1 MLTAKLN
8 GGLCN
13 QLFQIAATYALALD
27 NDDECA
33 FYFDS
38 PVINQGNPAR
48 TYKTNVLSNVK
59 ELPVDWQPEFYWQE
73 PDLNYHPI
81 PYHKNMMLIGYFGSE
96 KYFGH
101 HKEEIIRLFKP
112 PMARLNNHTS
122 LHVRRGDY
130 LKFTN
135 VFYCLDAE
143 YYQKALRYIDSK
155 VIFMVSDDPAWC
167 TDNIKDNRAILFKSQ
182 NDWEDLFLQATCDH
196 NIIANST
203 FSWWGSY
210 LNENPDKIVIA
221 PKKWHVEEISKDIF
235 CNNWILI

>member
-13 QLFQIAATYALALD
+13 QLFQIATAHALALD
-27 NDDECA
+27 NCDECA
-33 FYFDS
+33 FYLDS
-38 PVINQGNPAR
+38 PVINQGNTAN
-48 TYKTNVLSNVK
+48 TYKTNVLKNIK
-59 ELPVDWQPEFYWQE
+59 ELSVDWEPEFIWQE
-73 PDLNYHPI
+73 MDLNYHPI
-81 PYHKNMMLIGYFGSE
+81 PYHKNMMLVGYFGSE

-101 HKEEIIRLFKP
+101 HRVDIIRLFKP
-112 PMARLNNHTS
+112 PMTSLNNCAT

-130 LKFTN
+130 QKFTN
-135 VFYCLDAE
+135 VFYCLDVD
-143 YYQKALRYIDSK
+143 YYRRTLDIIKSDIIYVL
-155 VIFMVSDDPAWC
+155 SDDVEWC
-167 TDNIKDNRAILFKSQ
+167 KNNLKDDRLFYPKGQ
-182 NDWEDLFLQATCDH
+182 ADWEDLYLMSRCEH

-221 PKKWHVEEISKDIF
+221 PKKWHVDEICKDIY

>member
-1 MLTAKLN
+1 MLTTRLN
-8 GGLCN
+8 GGLAN
-13 QLFQIAATYALALD
+13 QLFQIAAAYALALD
-27 NDDECA
+27 NNDECA
-33 FYFDS
+33 FYLDS
-38 PVINQGNPAR
+38 PVINQGNCAR
-48 TYKTNVLSNVK
+48 TYKANILKNIK
-59 ELPVDWQPEFYWQE
+59 ELIFDWQPESIWQE

-96 KYFGH
+96 KYFAH
-101 HKEEIIRLFKP
+101 HREEIIRLFKS
-112 PMARLNNHTS
+112 PMPRLHNCSS

-143 YYQKALRYIDSK
+143 YYQKALRHIDSDIIY
-155 VIFMVSDDPAWC
+155 VLSDDIEWC
-167 TDNIKDNRAILFKSQ
+167 KNNLNDDRLFYPKGQS
-182 NDWEDLFLQATCDH
+182 DWEDLLLMAVCDH

-221 PKKWHVEEISKDIF
+221 PKKWHTEEISKDIY

>member
-1 MLTAKLN
+1 MLTTELN

-13 QLFQIAATYALALD
+13 QLFQIAVAYSLARD
-27 NDDECA
+27 NNDECA
-33 FYFDS
+33 FYLDS

-48 TYKTNVLSNVK
+48 TYRTNILKNIN
-59 ELPVDWQPEFYWQE
+59 ELPANWKPEFIWRE

-81 PYHKNMMLIGYFGSE
+81 PYHKNMMLVGYFGSE

-112 PMARLNNHTS
+112 LMPRLNNCAS

-130 LKFTN
+130 LRCAN
-135 VFYCLDAE
+135 VFYCLDAK
-143 YYQKALRYIDSK
+143 YYHKALRYIDSNI
-155 VIFMVSDDPAWC
+155 VYVLSDDIEWC
-167 TDNIKDNRAILFKSQ
+167 KNNLKDDRLFYPVGQS
-182 NDWEDLFLQATCDH
+182 DWEDLLLMSRCDH
-196 NIIANST
+196 NIMANST

-221 PKKWHVEEISKDIF
+221 PKKWHTTEISRDIY